1 VESTEKILFVFGGRS
16 VIIGST
22 FAERP
27 VYPMT
32 FIQKRLHTLIAL
44 VESPVQVRNGA
55 RAGDFTCLH
64 RSRSV
69 G

>member
-1 VESTEKILFVFGGRS
+1 VFVLQEKCVN
-16 VIIGST
+16 IGDT

-27 VYPMT
+27 VYPIT
-32 FIQKRLHTLIAL
+32 FIQKRLHTVIAL
-44 VESPVQVRNGA
+44 VESPVDVRIDA

-64 RSRSV
+64 RYRSV